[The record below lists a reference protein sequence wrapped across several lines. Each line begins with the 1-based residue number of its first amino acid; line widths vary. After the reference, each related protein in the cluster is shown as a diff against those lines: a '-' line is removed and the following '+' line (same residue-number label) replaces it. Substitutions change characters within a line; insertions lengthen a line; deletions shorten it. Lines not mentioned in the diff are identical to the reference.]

1 MHWHRKISILLII
14 LGFTLFI
21 ISDHALASEQETY
34 HRARVIEVEEIEQ
47 GELMKQMVKAEFT
60 RGPEKGKVVELEN
73 FYYPYEDPFSIEVQ
87 ENMNI
92 IIVAYEEQGDISYYV
107 QDFARDR
114 GVLYLLI
121 IGVTLIL
128 LVGRIKG
135 LKTLAALGFTGF
147 LLFYYLLPQLLEGR
161 NPVFLS
167 ILVAS
172 MVIIFSLVLIAGFN
186 LKSLSAIIGTITGVV
201 FAGLLTLWIGDV
213 CHLTGFNTDEA
224 QMLYY
229 MDYNF
234 DVRGI
239 LFAGIIIGSLGAIT
253 DVGISI
259 ASAAAEIKEA
269 NPRLDFKALT
279 RSGLNVGQD
288 VMGTM
293 VNTLILAYVGTATP
307 LLLLFM
313 GYQMDWLRVINMDLI
328 ATEMVRGIVGVIG
341 LVIAIPV
348 TAVTSGFLLGSFK
361 GTKAKK
367 KK

>member
-1 MHWHRKISILLII
+1 MNYRKKLMLLLLI
-14 LGFTLFI
+14 LGFFFLVI
-21 ISDHALASEQETY
+21 PNHASANEHESY
-34 HRARVIEVEEIEQ
+34 HRARVIEVEELEE
-47 GELMKQMVKAEFT
+47 GELIKQRVKVELL
-60 RGPEKGKVVELEN
+60 RGPEKGKIVELEN
-73 FYYPYEDPFSIEVQ
+73 FYYPYEHPFSIEVQ
-87 ENMNI
+87 ENMEI
-92 IIVAYEEQGDISYYV
+92 IIVAYEENNEINYYV
-107 QDFARDR
+107 QDLARDR

-135 LKTLAALGFTGF
+135 LKTIAALGFTGL
-147 LLFYYLLPQLLEGR
+147 LLFYYLLPQLLQGK

-167 ILVAS
+167 IFVAS
-172 MVIIFSLVLIAGFN
+172 LVIIFSLVLIAGFN
-186 LKSLSAIIGTITGVV
+186 LKSLSAIIGTISGVV

-313 GYQMDWLRVINMDLI
+313 GYQMDFLRVINMDLI

-348 TAVTSGFLLGSFK
+348 TAVTAGFLLGSFK
-361 GTKAKK
+361 GKK
-367 KK
+367 K